1 MTFEDSLRS
10 GGDLVAAWD
19 EMDVSRRRLAVFT
32 VGAQGA
38 ALLTETMVDPPM
50 HQEITNRLLD
60 RGLRIG
66 HTYGD
71 HEFVWAFDGR
81 GETVWSAEGVV
92 WEGPAPGKVVR
103 VTTFLDPRDRGHRG
117 VRLAVAGGAE
127 VTVVEEH
134 DETATL
140 DPFYNAD
147 NLFLDSLWAHYLGH
161 ALSQW
166 LSVPHQNQISGRRE
180 DHA

>member
-1 MTFEDSLRS
+1 MIPFEEALERD
-10 GGDLVAAWD
+10 GTLVAAWD
-19 EMDVSRRRLAVFT
+19 DRDDSRRRPAIFT

-38 ALLTETMVDPPM
+38 ALLTETAVDPTM

-81 GETVWSAEGVV
+81 GETVWSAKGIV
-92 WEGPAPGKVVR
+92 WKGPPTTSVER
-103 VTTFLDPRDRGHRG
+103 VITFLDPQDRGRRG
-117 VRLAVAGGAE
+117 VRLAVRGGAD
-127 VTVVEEH
+127 VTVVEER

-147 NLFLDSLWAHYLGH
+147 NLFLDSLWAHYLGYH
-161 ALSQW
+161 LSRW
-166 LSVPHQNQISGRRE
+166 LRVTHENQISGTLR
-180 DHA
+180 